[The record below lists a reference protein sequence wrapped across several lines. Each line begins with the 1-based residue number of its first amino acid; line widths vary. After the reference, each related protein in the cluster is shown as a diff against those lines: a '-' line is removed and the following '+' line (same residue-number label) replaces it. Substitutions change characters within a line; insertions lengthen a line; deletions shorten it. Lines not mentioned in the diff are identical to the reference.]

1 MRKLHLNIV
10 SPEKRVFCGDVKI
23 ITLPGTLGAF
33 SVLPEHAPIVS
44 SLKKGVLR
52 YVTEDGSEHTLEING
67 GFIELSHDEA
77 SVCVS

>member
-10 SPEKRVFCGDVKI
+10 SPEKRVFSGNVKI
-23 ITLPGTLGAF
+23 ITLPGTLGTF

-52 YVTEDGSEHTLEING
+52 YVTK
-67 GFIELSHDEA
+67 
-77 SVCVS
+77 